1 MYSEWAR
8 DEIHIDGL
16 EVFAHHGVYE
26 EEQKEGQIFYVNAV
40 LHMDTHA
47 AGVGDEL
54 EYTVDYGSVCR
65 FINDWMRQNTCRLLE
80 AVAERMAN
88 ALLLHYK
95 MISAVDLEI
104 QKPHAPVRLPFE
116 MISVKVHRRW
126 HRAYIALGSNMG
138 DRETYLAG
146 AMPFPYTDSAFRTYF
161 MK

>member
-65 FINDWMRQNTCRLLE
+65 FINAGCWRLWQREWQMRCCCIT
-80 AVAERMAN
+80 
-88 ALLLHYK
+88 K
-95 MISAVDLEI
+95 
-104 QKPHAPVRLPFE
+104 
-116 MISVKVHRRW
+116 
-126 HRAYIALGSNMG
+126 
-138 DRETYLAG
+138 
-146 AMPFPYTDSAFRTYF
+146 
-161 MK
+161 